1 MALSHGDE
9 QHSISTIRSQ
19 RGKSYFDQE
28 PGGHVPTLKRS
39 STTSGSASRSHRNA
53 EMGTLTTL
61 PIVPPSPTG
70 WGTPGTSLLSQRRP
84 SLVEAIDN
92 ARQPHLRRFFSESVT
107 MAAAAQ
113 QVASDQPQSPESLE
127 DSKGRAL
134 NFIDMSPLVGDAV
147 GNVRD
152 DGSATISCI

>member
-1 MALSHGDE
+1 MAMSHGDE
-9 QHSISTIRSQ
+9 QYSSGTIKAQ
-19 RGKSYFDQE
+19 RKGYFDSVDG
-28 PGGHVPTLKRS
+28 PPTLKRS
-39 STTSGSASRSHRNA
+39 STTSGSSSRHRNA
-53 EMGTLTTL
+53 DMGTLGTL
-61 PIVPPSPTG
+61 PIVPASPTG

-84 SLVEAIDN
+84 SLVEAYDN

-113 QVASDQPQSPESLE
+113 QVASDRPHTPDHQD

-147 GNVRD
+147 GNVC
-152 DGSATISCI
+152 GHGNSCELV